1 VTALV
6 MHRMIATI
14 LNGQC
19 HAAVLGAS
27 QRVKHQVVATQEIL
41 QVQVQVQ
48 VQRLCLQVTKLLEV
62 T

>member
-1 VTALV
+1 

-41 QVQVQVQ
+41 QAQAQVH
-48 VQRLCLQVTKLLEV
+48 RLSLQVTKLLEV